1 MVPATEGGIAL
12 RSGKQML
19 NANVTR
25 GLFYGRYVTVK
36 SGGLPPPA
44 ETKYDYNRQADP
56 NTRDCLPFKLIK
68 LDVGF

>member
-1 MVPATEGGIAL
+1 
-12 RSGKQML
+12 ML

-44 ETKYDYNRQADP
+44 ETKYDYNRQADL